1 MRLRAV
7 LTDLD
12 GTLLEPDG
20 SLSTEARAALDALH
34 AAGVP
39 VVPITSKT
47 RVELLG
53 VMRELGASHGVFENG
68 AGIVSPSGVLVAPG
82 AIAVARLRASLDELV
97 RRGAPVTPLDGMDD
111 AEISRATGLDPA
123 RASAAR
129 AREYDTPFLAPGI
142 EEAELRRLVAAV
154 DPGLRLVAG
163 GRFWHLLG
171 RHDKKEA
178 AARVV
183 EDLPPGGVTVGLGDA
198 PNDDFLEATDVA
210 VIVPRDGGPD
220 AELVRRLPGAR
231 IAPRPRGSGWAAA
244 MMELLAEEG

>member
-1 MRLRAV
+1 M

-20 SLSTEARAALDALH
+20 SLAPEARAALDALH
-34 AAGVP
+34 ASGVP

-53 VMRELGASHGVFENG
+53 VMRELGAAHGVFENG
-68 AGIVSPSGVLVAPG
+68 AGVVTPSGVLVAPG
-82 AIAVARLRASLDELV
+82 AIAVARLRASLEELV

-123 RASAAR
+123 RAAASR
-129 AREYDTPFLAPGI
+129 AREYDAPFLAPGV
-142 EEAELRRLVAAV
+142 EERELRRLVAGV

-178 AARVV
+178 AARVLD
-183 EDLPPGGVTVGLGDA
+183 EMPAGGVTVGLGDA
-198 PNDDFLEATDVA
+198 PNDDFLEAADVA

-220 AELVRRLPGAR
+220 PELVRRLPNAR
-231 IAPRPRGSGWAAA
+231 VAPRPCGAGWAAA
-244 MMELLAEEG
+244 IMELLSEE